1 MSEAPFFSI
10 VTPVY
15 NTPLDVLVEMIHS
28 VTSQGFPRWELILVD
43 DLSPDARVREK
54 LAEAQAEDPRIR
66 VIHREVNGGISAASN
81 DGIAAAKGE
90 FLVLLDHDDL
100 LAHGALLTVFEAL
113 GENPDVDYLYSDEDK
128 IDMKGEH
135 YDLFRKPDWSP
146 ERLRGQMYCGHLS
159 VLRLSLVREVG
170 GFNAEYDGSQ
180 DHDLVLKVTEKAR
193 KVFHL
198 PEVLYHWRAIP
209 ASTASSGNAK
219 PYTWDAGVRAVQA
232 HVDRVGIPAVVTRG
246 TWFGTYAI
254 NREFDSSQ
262 RVSVIIPTRGGSGFV
277 HGAKRI
283 FVVEAVRSLLE
294 KTEHANLEI
303 VVVADEATPDEVI
316 AELKDIAGD
325 KLLLVP
331 YARDFNYSEKCNIGF
346 LASTGDL
353 IVMLNDDVEVIA
365 DRFIEELCAPLAQ
378 NDVGMTGAYLVYENG
393 SVQHA
398 GHRYAERGYKHAFS
412 DNKYGDPGSF
422 CALMVDREVSG
433 LTAACVAMRR
443 ETYLEVGGLSEQLPL
458 NFNDVDLSMK
468 LRAAG
473 YSLVWLSRV
482 QLFHFESQTR
492 VAVVHQWELDI
503 VRARWGIPAEDEF
516 AHE

>member
-1 MSEAPFFSI
+1 MSDGPLFSV

-28 VTSQGFPRWELILVD
+28 VTSQGFPHWELILVD
-43 DLSPDARVREK
+43 DLSPDERVREK
-54 LAEAQAEDPRIR
+54 LAEAQAADARIR
-66 VIHREVNGGISAASN
+66 VIHRPVNGGISAASN

-100 LAHGALLTVFEAL
+100 LAHGALNKVAIAL
-113 GENPDVDYLYSDEDK
+113 DEHPDIDYMYSDEDK
-128 IDMKGEH
+128 IDMKGDR

-159 VLRLSLVREVG
+159 VLRLALVREVG
-170 GFNAEYDGSQ
+170 GFDATYDGSQ

-193 KVFHL
+193 RVHHL

-232 HVDRVGIPAVVTRG
+232 HVDRVGIKANVTRG
-246 TWFGTYAI
+246 KWFGTYSI
-254 NREFDSSQ
+254 NREFDASH

-277 HGAKRI
+277 HGAERV
-283 FVVEAVRSLLE
+283 FVAEAVRSVLA
-294 KTEHANLEI
+294 KTEHENLEI
-303 VVVADEATPDEVI
+303 VVVADEQTPAAVI
-316 AELKDIAGD
+316 TELKAIAGD

-331 YARDFNYSEKCNIGF
+331 YTKEFNYSEKCNLGF
-346 LASTGDL
+346 LASTGNI

-378 NDVGMTGAYLVYENG
+378 HEVGMTGAYLVYENG

-398 GHRYAERGYKHAFS
+398 GHRYAERGFKHAFS
-412 DNKYGDPGSF
+412 DNKYGEPGPF

-433 LTAACVAMRR
+433 LTAACVALRR
-443 ETYLEVGGLSEQLPL
+443 ETYIEVGGLSEQLPL

-468 LRAAG
+468 LRSAG
-473 YSLVWLSRV
+473 YWLVWLNRV

-492 VAVVHQWELDI
+492 VAIVHQWELDL
-503 VRARWGIPAEDEF
+503 VRARWGVAVEDAY